1 MVNRKAPH
9 FGTSTPSSSPFT
21 MNQRRRLTSAGPS
34 PRTPLS
40 GAGRGGRGI
49 SSVRGFVS
57 GATPTTNRGA
67 LNSAGGSARNSVGN
81 DTGPNAAT
89 RNSLEIS
96 PNMLPPLPCLMTSDE
111 TLRQRIDNSPT
122 KNKKMSVILD
132 SAMQVMT
139 NHFDRSSLHGG
150 GSSRH
155 STSRGCSTDRH
166 NTQNNFDEYDDHDDT
181 DGQIL

>member
-40 GAGRGGRGI
+40 GAGRGSNGRGI

-150 GSSRH
+150 GSRHNSRN
-155 STSRGCSTDRH
+155 STDRH